1 MSFKDRRRP
10 ETSVKEIKEVSNE
23 SANELP
29 VYKKLILKKKS
40 AKAVRKLKSEQKTKE
55 TFVPTKTPNIIL
67 ASSEHIHTT
76 LDFKHKAEDT
86 KLALI
91 GTTETATTFR
101 SIVKK
106 KRLTITE
113 VLEKLLTS
121 YINENKLE
129 FKN

>member
-10 ETSVKEIKEVSNE
+10 ETSVKEIKEVPNE

-55 TFVPTKTPNIIL
+55 TFVPTKAPNIMP
-67 ASSEHIHTT
+67 ASSEHIHTN
-76 LDFKHKAEDT
+76 LDFKHKSEDT

-121 YINENKLE
+121 YINENKLA
-129 FKN
+129 